1 MGEAVAVAVPKPDDK
16 KQQQFS
22 PWRRPGHM
30 AGGLVLVRSDL
41 NDPNRYDASATK

>member
-1 MGEAVAVAVPKPDDK
+1 MGEATAVAIPKPVDK
-16 KQQQFS
+16 KQQPA

-30 AGGLVLVRSDL
+30 AAGLVLVRSDL